1 MCNFSAAVKVHT
13 IFEEPKKEVKEQGGN
28 GKIVIQVCVDARL
41 YMVYRLYSWQQF
53 LKNLN
58 ARKSPLRIIRQMSIW

>member
-41 YMVYRLYSWQQF
+41 YMVYRLYS
-53 LKNLN
+53 
-58 ARKSPLRIIRQMSIW
+58 